1 MNRCDAL
8 CVCCPVVAG
17 CCCRCDLRRDV
28 LSDGALLELLAD
40 FNHTVTAHEESLGDW
55 LPPSRLKPNDWSAR
69 ICCDPTTKPHPCW
82 CDADT

>member
-1 MNRCDAL
+1 MRCACAVRSSSLAADAAAAI
-8 CVCCPVVAG
+8 C
-17 CCCRCDLRRDV
+17 RRDV

-82 CDADT
+82 CDAGA